1 MIVKYL
7 NEDGFEA
14 SAVHDGLSALE
25 QVQSTRF
32 DAMILDVMMP
42 GISGQDVLRKLQAS
56 GHERP
61 PLAVLML
68 TARGEEI
75 DRVVGL
81 ETGADDY
88 LPKPCSLRELAARL
102 RAILRRAR
110 PNGFAPGKVLTV
122 GDLSVDESELTA
134 KRDGKLL
141 PLTGAEFSVLRT
153 LMASSGYP
161 VSKEHLTRTALGRK
175 YLPDDRSIDVHIANL
190 RKKLS
195 DPGGADGYIRT
206 IRGTGYLLVNRTGS

>member
-1 MIVKYL
+1 MVVRYL
-7 NEDGFEA
+7 NEDGFAA
-14 SAVHDGLSALE
+14 SAVHDGQSALE
-25 QVQSTRF
+25 RVRTTRF

-42 GISGQDVLRKLQAS
+42 GISGQDVLRELQTR
-56 GHERP
+56 GNERP
-61 PLAVLML
+61 PLAVIML

-102 RAILRRAR
+102 RAVLRRSRPIDTAR
-110 PNGFAPGKVLTV
+110 GAALTV
-122 GDLSVDESELTA
+122 GDLSIDENALTA
-134 KRDGKLL
+134 QRDGTPL

-161 VSKEHLTRTALGRK
+161 VSKEHLTRAALGRK

-190 RKKLS
+190 RKKLA
-195 DPGGADGYIRT
+195 DPGGVNGYIKT